1 MRGQAAVRPPRALQ
15 LTMSAAATERGRN
28 RMRWTYTRQSG
39 TKVRGSR
46 ILCGLWIAVYYSR
59 SISYTMYFPVSAF
72 LKSL

>member
-1 MRGQAAVRPPRALQ
+1 
-15 LTMSAAATERGRN
+15 
-28 RMRWTYTRQSG
+28 MRWTCTRQSG